1 MTFTSSQNA
10 ACSNELFPLTG
21 RLIMLWSKTF
31 WLSKCELF
39 CPLFYTERSWHT
51 LIFYLFWNVK
61 LFILWLIEGFRL
73 FNPFSPN
80 IDPQAN
86 SPNSCLYI
94 SLDNKLREFE
104 KRSKYFLFGDHLV
117 NSHNLTSWHCM
128 DIIRRKLMLVT

>member
-1 MTFTSSQNA
+1 MTFTSCQNA
-10 ACSNELFPLTG
+10 ACSNELFSLTG
-21 RLIMLWSKTF
+21 RLCFGRKRFDWANVNY
-31 WLSKCELF
+31 
-39 CPLFYTERSWHT
+39 CPLFYTERSWHI

-86 SPNSCLYI
+86 SPNSSLYI
-94 SLDNKLREFE
+94 SLNNKLREFE
-104 KRSKYFLFGDHLV
+104 KRSKYFLFGDHFI

-128 DIIRRKLMLVT
+128 NIIKRKLMLVT